1 MKVTMPN
8 LGNLTSIAGKALL
21 SNLGHEVIL
30 PPPNT
35 KRTLDLGVRYAPEY
49 CCLPL
54 KIVLGNFIEALE
66 KGADTIIMAGG
77 WGPCRFGYYSE
88 IQRMI
93 LRSLGYKFEMISLEA
108 PRGNFIR
115 ILNQVNRLRNKKSL
129 PSFIK
134 ALKLAWAKI
143 VTIEELEKKALKTK
157 PRENIKG
164 VTSKI
169 LKEGLSLIDNTNSIK
184 EMEKIKQKT
193 LSDYNQIIE
202 DNENKDL
209 IKIKLV
215 GEFYVALEPFVNQN
229 IEEKLGDLGV
239 EVERGV
245 SAIPWISAFLK
256 FFKNNNTPE
265 DIIEKAAKPYLAQS
279 VGGEGQSTVGHIV
292 LASEKGMDGAIQVV
306 PFTCMPEIVAETI
319 NKKVSEDLNFPVLT
333 LIYDEQ
339 TGEEG
344 LITRLE
350 AFVDLLKMK
359 RLERRE
365 GNVRIFR
372 S

>member
-1 MKVTMPN
+1 MKVTIPN
-8 LGNLTSIAGKALL
+8 LGNLTSIAGKSLL

-66 KGADTIIMAGG
+66 KGADTIITVGG

-88 IQRMI
+88 IQKMI
-93 LRSLGYKFEMISLEA
+93 LKSLGYKFEMISLEV
-108 PRGNFIR
+108 PHGNLIR
-115 ILNQVNRLRNKKSL
+115 MLNYINRLRNKKSL
-129 PSFIK
+129 PSFIE
-134 ALKLAWAKI
+134 AFKLAWAKV
-143 VTIEELEKKALKTK
+143 VTIEELEKEALRVR

-164 VTSKI
+164 ETSKI
-169 LKEGLSLIDNTNSIK
+169 LKRGLSLIDNTNFI
-184 EMEKIKQKT
+184 EEIERIKQKT
-193 LSDYNQIIE
+193 LIDYSKIIE
-202 DNENKDL
+202 GNEDKDL

-215 GEFYVALEPFVNQN
+215 GEFYVALEPFVNHN
-229 IEEKLGDLGV
+229 IEEKLGYLGV

-245 SAIPWISAFLK
+245 SAIPWISSFLK
-256 FFKNNNTPE
+256 FFRENKLQ
-265 DIIEKAAKPYLAQS
+265 DIIENAAEPYLAQS
-279 VGGEGQSTVGHIV
+279 VGGEGQSTIGHIV
-292 LASEKGMDGAIQVV
+292 LASENGMDGAIQVI
-306 PFTCMPEIVAETI
+306 PFTCMPEIVAEI
-319 NKKVSEDLNFPVLT
+319 ISKKVSDDLNFPVLT

-344 LITRLE
+344 LVTRLD

-359 RLERRE
+359 KFERHLIR
-365 GNVRIFR
+365 R
-372 S
+372 

>member
-1 MKVTMPN
+1 MKVTIPN
-8 LGNLTSIAGKALL
+8 LGNLTSIAGKSLL

-66 KGADTIIMAGG
+66 KGADTIITVGG

-88 IQRMI
+88 IQKMI
-93 LRSLGYKFEMISLEA
+93 LKSLGYKFEMISLEV
-108 PRGNFIR
+108 PHGNLIR
-115 ILNQVNRLRNKKSL
+115 MLNFVNRLRNKKSL
-129 PSFIK
+129 PSFIE
-134 ALKLAWAKI
+134 AFKLAWAKV
-143 VTIEELEKKALKTK
+143 VTIEELEKEALRVR

-164 VTSKI
+164 ETSKI
-169 LKEGLSLIDNTNSIK
+169 LKRGLSLIDDSNSI
-184 EMEKIKQKT
+184 EEIERIKQKT
-193 LSDYNQIIE
+193 LIDYSKIIE
-202 DNENKDL
+202 GNEDKDL

-215 GEFYVALEPFVNQN
+215 GEFYVALEPFVNHN
-229 IEEKLGDLGV
+229 IEEKLGYLGV

-245 SAIPWISAFLK
+245 SAIPWISSFLK
-256 FFKNNNTPE
+256 FFKENKLQ
-265 DIIEKAAKPYLAQS
+265 DIIENAAEPYLAQS
-279 VGGEGQSTVGHIV
+279 VGGEGQSTIGHIV
-292 LASEKGMDGAIQVV
+292 LASENGMDGAIQVI
-306 PFTCMPEIVAETI
+306 PFTCMPEIVAEI
-319 NKKVSEDLNFPVLT
+319 ISKKVSDDLNFPVLT

-344 LITRLE
+344 LVTRLD

-359 RLERRE
+359 KFGRHLIRR
-365 GNVRIFR
+365 
-372 S
+372 

>member
-1 MKVTMPN
+1 MKVTIPN
-8 LGNLTSIAGKALL
+8 LGNLTSIAGKSLL

-66 KGADTIIMAGG
+66 KGADTIITVGG

-88 IQRMI
+88 IQKMI
-93 LRSLGYKFEMISLEA
+93 LKSLGYKFEMISLEV
-108 PRGNFIR
+108 PHGNLIR
-115 ILNQVNRLRNKKSL
+115 MLNYVNRLRNKKSL
-129 PSFIK
+129 PSFIE
-134 ALKLAWAKI
+134 AFKLAWAKV
-143 VTIEELEKKALKTK
+143 VTIEELEKEALRVR

-164 VTSKI
+164 ETSKI
-169 LKEGLSLIDNTNSIK
+169 LKRGLSLIDNTNFI
-184 EMEKIKQKT
+184 EEIERIKQKT
-193 LSDYNQIIE
+193 LIDYSKIIE
-202 DNENKDL
+202 GNEDKDL

-215 GEFYVALEPFVNQN
+215 GEFYVALEPFVNHN
-229 IEEKLGDLGV
+229 IEEKLGYLGV

-245 SAIPWISAFLK
+245 SAIPWISSFLK
-256 FFKNNNTPE
+256 FFRENKLQ
-265 DIIEKAAKPYLAQS
+265 DIIENAAEPYLAQS
-279 VGGEGQSTVGHIV
+279 VGGEGQSTIGHIV
-292 LASEKGMDGAIQVV
+292 LASENGMDGAIQVI
-306 PFTCMPEIVAETI
+306 PFTCMPEIVAEI
-319 NKKVSEDLNFPVLT
+319 ISKKVSDDLNFPVLT

-344 LITRLE
+344 LVTRLD

-359 RLERRE
+359 KFERHLIR
-365 GNVRIFR
+365 R
-372 S
+372 

>member
-8 LGNLTSIAGKALL
+8 LGNLISIAGKSLL

-30 PPPNT
+30 PPPNS

-77 WGPCRFGYYSE
+77 WGPCRFGYYAE

-93 LRSLGYKFEMISLEA
+93 LKSLGYKFEMISLEI
-108 PRGNFIR
+108 PRGNLIR
-115 ILNQVNRLRNKKSL
+115 VLNQFNRLRNKKSF
-129 PSFIK
+129 SSSMRAF
-134 ALKLAWAKI
+134 KLAWAKVI
-143 VTIEELEKKALKTK
+143 AIEELEKEALKAR
-157 PRENIKG
+157 PRENIKRA
-164 VTSKI
+164 VSKI
-169 LKEGLSLIDNTNSIK
+169 LKKGLSLIDNINSI
-184 EMEKIKQKT
+184 EEIEKIKQEI
-193 LSDYNQIIE
+193 LINYNKIIE
-202 DNENKDL
+202 GNENKDL
-209 IKIKLV
+209 VKIKLV
-215 GEFYVALEPFVNQN
+215 GELYVALEPFVNHN

-245 SAIPWISAFLK
+245 SVQPWISSMLKFLK
-256 FFKNNNTPE
+256 SSNEQE
-265 DIIEKAAKPYLAQS
+265 DIIEKAAKPYLSQS
-279 VGGEGQSTVGHIV
+279 VGGEGQSTIGHIV
-292 LASEKGMDGAIQVV
+292 LASEKGMDGAIQVI

-319 NKKVSEDLNFPVLT
+319 SKKVSEDLNFPVLT

-344 LITRLE
+344 LITRID

-359 RLERRE
+359 KNKRHL
-365 GNVRIFR
+365 VKI
-372 S
+372 

>member
-1 MKVTMPN
+1 MKITLPN
-8 LGNLTSIAGKALL
+8 LGCIIPIAGKALF

-35 KRTLDLGVRYAPEY
+35 KRTLDLGVRYSPEY

-66 KGADTIIMAGG
+66 KGADTIITAGG

-93 LRSLGYKFEMISLEA
+93 LKNLGYKFEMISLEI
-108 PRGNFIR
+108 PHGNLIR
-115 ILNQVNRLRNKKSL
+115 MLNYINRLRNKRSL
-129 PSFIK
+129 PSFIG
-134 ALKLAWAKI
+134 AFKLAWAK
-143 VTIEELEKKALKTK
+143 VVAIEELEKKALKAR
-157 PRENIKG
+157 PRENIRG
-164 VTSKI
+164 ETSKI
-169 LKEGLSLIDNTNSIK
+169 LKKGLSLIDNTNSI
-184 EMEKIKQKT
+184 EEIEKIKQKT
-193 LSDYNQIIE
+193 LRDYNKTIKG
-202 DNENKDL
+202 NKNKDL

-215 GEFYVALEPFVNQN
+215 GEFYVALEPFVNHH
-229 IEEKLGDLGV
+229 IEEKLGYLGV

-245 SAIPWISAFLK
+245 SAQPWITSFLN
-256 FFKNNNTPE
+256 FFKIDNKQE

-279 VGGEGQSTVGHIV
+279 VGGEGQPTVGHIV

-306 PFTCMPEIVAETI
+306 PFTCMPEIVAEVVS
-319 NKKVSEDLNFPVLT
+319 KKVSDDLDFPVLT

-344 LITRLE
+344 LVTRLE
-350 AFVDLLKMK
+350 AFIDLLKSK
-359 RLERRE
+359 KFNRHL
-365 GNVRIFR
+365 N
-372 S
+372 

>member
-8 LGNLTSIAGKALL
+8 LGSLASIAGKSLL

-66 KGADTIIMAGG
+66 KGADTIITVGG

-93 LRSLGYKFEMISLEA
+93 LKSLGYKFEMISLEV
-108 PRGNFIR
+108 PHGNLIR
-115 ILNQVNRLRNKKSL
+115 MLNYINRLRNKKSL
-129 PSFIK
+129 PSFIE
-134 ALKLAWAKI
+134 AFKLAWAKV
-143 VTIEELEKKALKTK
+143 VTIEELEKEALRVR

-164 VTSKI
+164 ETSKI
-169 LKEGLSLIDNTNSIK
+169 LKRGLSLIDNTNSI
-184 EMEKIKQKT
+184 EEIERIKQKT
-193 LSDYNQIIE
+193 LIDYSKIIE
-202 DNENKDL
+202 GNEDKDL

-215 GEFYVALEPFVNQN
+215 GEFYVALEPFVNHN
-229 IEEKLGDLGV
+229 IEEKLGYLGV

-245 SAIPWISAFLK
+245 SAIPWISSFLK
-256 FFKNNNTPE
+256 FFRENKLQ
-265 DIIEKAAKPYLAQS
+265 DIIENAAEPYLAQS
-279 VGGEGQSTVGHIV
+279 VGGEGQSTIGHIV
-292 LASEKGMDGAIQVV
+292 LASENGMDGAIQVI
-306 PFTCMPEIVAETI
+306 PFTCMPEIVAEI
-319 NKKVSEDLNFPVLT
+319 ISKKVSDDLNFPVLT

-344 LITRLE
+344 LVTRLD

-359 RLERRE
+359 KFERHLIR
-365 GNVRIFR
+365 R
-372 S
+372 

>member
-1 MKVTMPN
+1 MKVTIPN
-8 LGNLTSIAGKALL
+8 LGNLTSIAGKSLL

-66 KGADTIIMAGG
+66 KGADTIITVGG

-88 IQRMI
+88 IQKMI
-93 LRSLGYKFEMISLEA
+93 LKSLGYKFEMISLEV
-108 PRGNFIR
+108 PHGNLIR
-115 ILNQVNRLRNKKSL
+115 MLNYVNRLRNKKSL
-129 PSFIK
+129 PSFME
-134 ALKLAWAKI
+134 AFKLAWAKV
-143 VTIEELEKKALKTK
+143 VTIEELEKEALRVR

-164 VTSKI
+164 ETSKI
-169 LKEGLSLIDNTNSIK
+169 LKRGLSLIDNTNFI
-184 EMEKIKQKT
+184 EEIERIKQKT
-193 LSDYNQIIE
+193 LIDYSKIIE
-202 DNENKDL
+202 GNEDKDL

-215 GEFYVALEPFVNQN
+215 GEFYVALEPFVNHN
-229 IEEKLGDLGV
+229 IEEKLGYLGV

-245 SAIPWISAFLK
+245 SAIPWISSFLK
-256 FFKNNNTPE
+256 FFRENKLQ
-265 DIIEKAAKPYLAQS
+265 DIIENAAEPYLAQS
-279 VGGEGQSTVGHIV
+279 VGGEGQSTIGHIV
-292 LASEKGMDGAIQVV
+292 LASENGMDGAIQVI
-306 PFTCMPEIVAETI
+306 PFTCMPEIVAEI
-319 NKKVSEDLNFPVLT
+319 ISKKVSDDLNFPVLT

-344 LITRLE
+344 LVTRLD

-359 RLERRE
+359 KFERHLIR
-365 GNVRIFR
+365 R
-372 S
+372 

>member
-66 KGADTIIMAGG
+66 KGADTIITVGG

-93 LRSLGYKFEMISLEA
+93 LKNLGYKFEMISLEI

-115 ILNQVNRLRNKKSL
+115 VLNQFNKLRNKKSL
-129 PSFIK
+129 FSFMK
-134 ALKLAWAKI
+134 ALKLSWAKI
-143 VTIEELEKKALKTK
+143 IAIEELEKEALKAR

-164 VTSKI
+164 ESSQI
-169 LKEGLSLIDNTNSIK
+169 LKKGLSLIDSTNSIEEIK
-184 EMEKIKQKT
+184 KIKQKI
-193 LSDYNQIIE
+193 LIDYNKIIQG
-202 DNENKDL
+202 NENKDL

-215 GEFYVALEPFVNQN
+215 GEFYVALEPFVNHN
-229 IEEKLGDLGV
+229 IEEKLGYLGV
-239 EVERGV
+239 EVEGGV
-245 SAIPWISAFLK
+245 SVVPWISSFLK
-256 FFKNNNTPE
+256 FFRDNKLQ
-265 DIIEKAAKPYLAQS
+265 DIIENAAEPYLPQS
-279 VGGEGQSTVGHIV
+279 VGGEGQSTIGHIV
-292 LASEKGMDGAIQVV
+292 LASEKGMDGAIQVI

-319 NKKVSEDLNFPVLT
+319 IKKLSEDLDFPVLT

-344 LITRLE
+344 LVTRLD

-359 RLERRE
+359 KIKRHL
-365 GNVRIFR
+365 VKI
-372 S
+372 

>member
-8 LGNLTSIAGKALL
+8 LGNLISIAGKSLL

-30 PPPNT
+30 PPPNS

-77 WGPCRFGYYSE
+77 WGPCRFGYYAE

-93 LRSLGYKFEMISLEA
+93 LKSLGYKFEMISLEI
-108 PRGNFIR
+108 PRGNLIR
-115 ILNQVNRLRNKKSL
+115 VLNQFNRLRNKKSF
-129 PSFIK
+129 SSSMRAF
-134 ALKLAWAKI
+134 KLAWAKVI
-143 VTIEELEKKALKTK
+143 AIEELEKEALKAR

-164 VTSKI
+164 GVSKI
-169 LKEGLSLIDNTNSIK
+169 LKKGLSLIDNINSI
-184 EMEKIKQKT
+184 EEIEKIKQEI
-193 LSDYNQIIE
+193 LINYNKIIE
-202 DNENKDL
+202 GNENKDL
-209 IKIKLV
+209 VKIKLV
-215 GEFYVALEPFVNQN
+215 GELYVALEPFVNHN

-245 SAIPWISAFLK
+245 SVQPWISSMLKFLK
-256 FFKNNNTPE
+256 SSNEQE
-265 DIIEKAAKPYLAQS
+265 DIIEKAAKPYLSQS
-279 VGGEGQSTVGHIV
+279 VGGEGQSTIGHIV
-292 LASEKGMDGAIQVV
+292 LASEKGMDGAIQVI

-319 NKKVSEDLNFPVLT
+319 SKKVSEDLNFPVLT

-344 LITRLE
+344 LITRID

-359 RLERRE
+359 KNKRHL
-365 GNVRIFR
+365 VKI
-372 S
+372 

>member
-8 LGNLTSIAGKALL
+8 LGNLASIAGKSLL

-66 KGADTIIMAGG
+66 KGADTIITVGG

-88 IQRMI
+88 IQKMI
-93 LRSLGYKFEMISLEA
+93 LKSLGYKFEMISLEV
-108 PRGNFIR
+108 PHGNLIR
-115 ILNQVNRLRNKKSL
+115 MLNYVNRLRNKKSL
-129 PSFIK
+129 PSFIE
-134 ALKLAWAKI
+134 ALKLAWAKV
-143 VTIEELEKKALKTK
+143 VTIEELEKEALRVR

-164 VTSKI
+164 ETSKI
-169 LKEGLSLIDNTNSIK
+169 LKRGLSLIDNTNFI
-184 EMEKIKQKT
+184 EEIERIKQKT
-193 LSDYNQIIE
+193 LIDYSKIIE
-202 DNENKDL
+202 GNEDKDL

-215 GEFYVALEPFVNQN
+215 GEFYVALEPFVNHN
-229 IEEKLGDLGV
+229 IEEKLGYLGV

-245 SAIPWISAFLK
+245 SAIPWISSFLK
-256 FFKNNNTPE
+256 FFRENKLQ
-265 DIIEKAAKPYLAQS
+265 DIIENAAEPYLAQS
-279 VGGEGQSTVGHIV
+279 VGGEGQSTIGHIV
-292 LASEKGMDGAIQVV
+292 LASENGMDGAIQVI
-306 PFTCMPEIVAETI
+306 PFTCMPEIVAEI
-319 NKKVSEDLNFPVLT
+319 ISKKVSDDLNFPVLT

-344 LITRLE
+344 LVTRLD

-359 RLERRE
+359 KFERHLIR
-365 GNVRIFR
+365 R
-372 S
+372 

>member
-1 MKVTMPN
+1 MKVTIPN
-8 LGNLTSIAGKALL
+8 LGNLTSIAGKSLL

-66 KGADTIIMAGG
+66 KGADTIITVGG

-88 IQRMI
+88 IQKMI
-93 LRSLGYKFEMISLEA
+93 LKSLGYKFEMISLEV
-108 PRGNFIR
+108 PHGNLIR
-115 ILNQVNRLRNKKSL
+115 MLNFVNRLRNKKSL
-129 PSFIK
+129 PSFIE
-134 ALKLAWAKI
+134 AFKLAWAKV
-143 VTIEELEKKALKTK
+143 VTIEELEKEALRVR

-164 VTSKI
+164 ETSKI
-169 LKEGLSLIDNTNSIK
+169 LKRGLSLIDNTNFI
-184 EMEKIKQKT
+184 EEIERIKQKT
-193 LSDYNQIIE
+193 LIDYSKIIE
-202 DNENKDL
+202 GNEDKDL

-215 GEFYVALEPFVNQN
+215 GEFYVALEPFVNHN
-229 IEEKLGDLGV
+229 IEEKLGYLGV

-245 SAIPWISAFLK
+245 SAIPWISSFLK
-256 FFKNNNTPE
+256 FFRENKLQ
-265 DIIEKAAKPYLAQS
+265 DIIENAAEPYLAQS
-279 VGGEGQSTVGHIV
+279 VGGEGQSTIGHIV
-292 LASEKGMDGAIQVV
+292 LASENGMDGAIQVI
-306 PFTCMPEIVAETI
+306 PFTCMPEIVAEI
-319 NKKVSEDLNFPVLT
+319 ISKKVSDDLNFPVLT

-344 LITRLE
+344 LVTRLD

-359 RLERRE
+359 KFGRHLIRR
-365 GNVRIFR
+365 
-372 S
+372 

>member
-1 MKVTMPN
+1 MKVTIPN
-8 LGNLTSIAGKALL
+8 LGNLTSIAGKSLL

-66 KGADTIIMAGG
+66 KGADTIITVGG

-88 IQRMI
+88 IQKMI
-93 LRSLGYKFEMISLEA
+93 LKSLGYKFEMISLEV
-108 PRGNFIR
+108 PHGNLIR
-115 ILNQVNRLRNKKSL
+115 MLNFVNRLRNKKSL
-129 PSFIK
+129 PSFIE
-134 ALKLAWAKI
+134 ALKLAWAKV
-143 VTIEELEKKALKTK
+143 VTIEELEKEALRVR

-164 VTSKI
+164 ETSKI
-169 LKEGLSLIDNTNSIK
+169 LKRGLFLIDNTNSIK
-184 EMEKIKQKT
+184 EIERIKQKT
-193 LSDYNQIIE
+193 LIDYSKIIE
-202 DNENKDL
+202 GNEDKDL

-215 GEFYVALEPFVNQN
+215 GEFYVALEPFVNHN
-229 IEEKLGDLGV
+229 IEEKLGYLGV

-245 SAIPWISAFLK
+245 SAIPWISSFLK
-256 FFKNNNTPE
+256 FFRENKLQ
-265 DIIEKAAKPYLAQS
+265 DIIENAAEPYLAQS
-279 VGGEGQSTVGHIV
+279 VGGEGQSTIGHIV
-292 LASEKGMDGAIQVV
+292 LASENGMDGAIQVI
-306 PFTCMPEIVAETI
+306 PFTCMPEIVAEI
-319 NKKVSEDLNFPVLT
+319 ISKKVSDDLNFPVLT

-344 LITRLE
+344 LVTRLD

-359 RLERRE
+359 KFERHLIR
-365 GNVRIFR
+365 R
-372 S
+372 

>member
-66 KGADTIIMAGG
+66 NGADTIIMAGG
-77 WGPCRFGYYSE
+77 WGPCRFGYYAE

-93 LRSLGYKFEMISLEA
+93 LRSLGYKFEMISVEA
-108 PRGNFIR
+108 PRGNLLQM
-115 ILNQVNRLRNKKSL
+115 LNHINRLRNKKSF
-129 PSFIK
+129 PSFIG
-134 ALKLAWAKI
+134 AFKLAWAK
-143 VTIEELEKKALKTK
+143 VVAIEELEKETLKAR

-164 VTSKI
+164 ESSQI
-169 LKEGLSLIDNTNSIK
+169 LKKGLSLIDNTNSI
-184 EMEKIKQKT
+184 EEIEKIKQKI
-193 LSDYNQIIE
+193 LIDYNKIIQG
-202 DNENKDL
+202 NENKDL

-215 GEFYVALEPFVNQN
+215 GEFYVALEPFVNHN
-229 IEEKLGDLGV
+229 IEEKLGYLGV

-245 SAIPWISAFLK
+245 SAVPWISSFLK
-256 FFKNNNTPE
+256 FFRDNKLQ

-279 VGGEGQSTVGHIV
+279 VGGEGQPTIGHIV
-292 LASEKGMDGAIQVV
+292 LASEKGMDGAIQVI
-306 PFTCMPEIVAETI
+306 PFTCMPEIVAETVS
-319 NKKVSEDLNFPVLT
+319 KKVSEDLDFPVLT

-344 LITRLE
+344 LVTRLD

-359 RLERRE
+359 KIKRHL
-365 GNVRIFR
+365 VKI
-372 S
+372 

>member
-1 MKVTMPN
+1 MKVTIPN
-8 LGNLTSIAGKALL
+8 LGNLTSIAGKSLL

-66 KGADTIIMAGG
+66 KGADTIITVGG

-88 IQRMI
+88 IQKMI
-93 LRSLGYKFEMISLEA
+93 LKSLGYKFEMISLEV
-108 PRGNFIR
+108 PHGNLIR
-115 ILNQVNRLRNKKSL
+115 MLNFVNRLRNKKSL
-129 PSFIK
+129 PSFIE
-134 ALKLAWAKI
+134 ALKLAWAKV
-143 VTIEELEKKALKTK
+143 VTIEELEKEALRVR

-164 VTSKI
+164 ETSKI
-169 LKEGLSLIDNTNSIK
+169 LKRGLSLIDNTNSIK
-184 EMEKIKQKT
+184 EIERIKQKT
-193 LSDYNQIIE
+193 LIDYSKIIE
-202 DNENKDL
+202 GNEDKDL

-215 GEFYVALEPFVNQN
+215 GEFYVALEPFVNHN
-229 IEEKLGDLGV
+229 IEEKLGYLGV

-245 SAIPWISAFLK
+245 SAIPWISSFLK
-256 FFKNNNTPE
+256 FFRENKLQ
-265 DIIEKAAKPYLAQS
+265 DIIENAAEPYLAQS
-279 VGGEGQSTVGHIV
+279 VGGEGQSTIGHIV
-292 LASEKGMDGAIQVV
+292 LASENGMDGAIQVI
-306 PFTCMPEIVAETI
+306 PFTCMPEIVAEI
-319 NKKVSEDLNFPVLT
+319 ISKKVSDDLNFPVLT

-344 LITRLE
+344 LVTRLD

-359 RLERRE
+359 KFERHLIR
-365 GNVRIFR
+365 R
-372 S
+372 

>member
-8 LGNLTSIAGKALL
+8 LGNLISIAGKALL

-35 KRTLDLGVRYAPEY
+35 KRTLDLGVRYSPEY

-66 KGADTIIMAGG
+66 KGADTIITAGG

-93 LRSLGYKFEMISLEA
+93 LNSLGYKFEMISLEI
-108 PRGNFIR
+108 PHGNLIR
-115 ILNQVNRLRNKKSL
+115 MLNYINRLRNKRSL
-129 PSFIK
+129 PSFIG
-134 ALKLAWAKI
+134 AFKLAWAK
-143 VTIEELEKKALKTK
+143 VVAIEELENQALKAR

-164 VTSKI
+164 GASKI
-169 LKEGLSLIDNTNSIK
+169 LKEGLSLIDNTNFI
-184 EMEKIKQKT
+184 EEIEKIKQKT
-193 LSDYNQIIE
+193 LIDYSKIIE
-202 DNENKDL
+202 GNENKDL

-215 GEFYVALEPFVNQN
+215 GEFYVALEPFVNHH
-229 IEEKLGDLGV
+229 IEEKLGYLGV

-245 SAIPWISAFLK
+245 SAQPWIASVLN
-256 FFKNNNTPE
+256 FFKKNDKQK
-265 DIIEKAAKPYLAQS
+265 DIIEKAAGPYLPLS

-306 PFTCMPEIVAETI
+306 PFTCMPEIVAEI
-319 NKKVSEDLNFPVLT
+319 ISKKVSDDLNFPVLT

-344 LITRLE
+344 LVTRLE
-350 AFVDLLKMK
+350 AFVDLLKSK
-359 RLERRE
+359 KFNRHL
-365 GNVRIFR
+365 IKI
-372 S
+372 

>member
-8 LGNLTSIAGKALL
+8 LGNLISIAGKSLL

-30 PPPNT
+30 PPPNS

-77 WGPCRFGYYSE
+77 WGPCRFGYYAE

-93 LRSLGYKFEMISLEA
+93 LKSLGYKFEMISLEI
-108 PRGNFIR
+108 PRGNLIR
-115 ILNQVNRLRNKKSL
+115 VLNQFNRLRNKKSF
-129 PSFIK
+129 SSSMRAF
-134 ALKLAWAKI
+134 KLAWAKVI
-143 VTIEELEKKALKTK
+143 AIEELEKEALKTR

-164 VTSKI
+164 DTSKI
-169 LKEGLSLIDNTNSIK
+169 LKKGLSLIDNINSI
-184 EMEKIKQKT
+184 EEIEKIKQEI
-193 LSDYNQIIE
+193 LINYNKIIE
-202 DNENKDL
+202 GNENKDL
-209 IKIKLV
+209 VKIKLV
-215 GEFYVALEPFVNQN
+215 GELYVALEPFVNHN

-245 SAIPWISAFLK
+245 SVQPWISSMLKFLK
-256 FFKNNNTPE
+256 SSNEQE
-265 DIIEKAAKPYLAQS
+265 DIIEKAAKPYLSQS
-279 VGGEGQSTVGHIV
+279 VGGEGQSTIGHIV
-292 LASEKGMDGAIQVV
+292 LASEKGMDGAIQVI

-319 NKKVSEDLNFPVLT
+319 SKKVSEDLNFPVLT

-344 LITRLE
+344 LITRID

-359 RLERRE
+359 KNKRHL
-365 GNVRIFR
+365 VKI
-372 S
+372 

>member
-66 KGADTIIMAGG
+66 RGAETIIMVGG
-77 WGPCRFGYYSE
+77 WGPCRFGYYAE
-88 IQRMI
+88 IQRII
-93 LRSLGYKFEMISLEA
+93 LKSLGYKFEMISVEA
-108 PRGNFIR
+108 PRGNLLQM
-115 ILNQVNRLRNKKSL
+115 LNYINRLRNKKSF
-129 PSFIK
+129 PSFMG
-134 ALKLAWAKI
+134 AFKLAWAK
-143 VTIEELEKKALKTK
+143 VVAIEELEKEALKAR
-157 PRENIKG
+157 PRENIRRE
-164 VTSKI
+164 TSKI
-169 LKEGLSLIDNTNSIK
+169 LKKGLSLIDNTNSI
-184 EMEKIKQKT
+184 EEIEKIKQKI
-193 LSDYNQIIE
+193 LSDYNRIIKA
-202 DNENKDL
+202 NKNKDL

-215 GEFYVALEPFVNQN
+215 GEFYVALEPFVNHH
-229 IEEKLGDLGV
+229 IEEKLGYLGV

-245 SAIPWISAFLK
+245 SVVPWISSFLK
-256 FFKNNNTPE
+256 FFRDNKLQ
-265 DIIEKAAKPYLAQS
+265 DIIENAAEPYLPQS
-279 VGGEGQSTVGHIV
+279 VGGEGQSTIGHIV
-292 LASEKGMDGAIQVV
+292 LASEKGMDGAIQVI

-319 NKKVSEDLNFPVLT
+319 SKKVSEDLDFPVLT

-344 LITRLE
+344 LVTRLD
-350 AFVDLLKMK
+350 AFVDLLEMK
-359 RLERRE
+359 KIKRHL
-365 GNVRIFR
+365 VKI
-372 S
+372 

>member
-1 MKVTMPN
+1 MKVTIPN
-8 LGNLTSIAGKALL
+8 LGNLTSIAGKSLL

-66 KGADTIIMAGG
+66 KGADTIITVGG

-88 IQRMI
+88 IQKMI
-93 LRSLGYKFEMISLEA
+93 LKSLGYKFEMISLEV
-108 PRGNFIR
+108 PHGNLIR
-115 ILNQVNRLRNKKSL
+115 MLNYVNRLRNKKSL
-129 PSFIK
+129 PSFIE
-134 ALKLAWAKI
+134 AFKLAWAKV
-143 VTIEELEKKALKTK
+143 VTIEELEKEALRVR

-164 VTSKI
+164 ETSKI
-169 LKEGLSLIDNTNSIK
+169 LKRGLSLIDNTNFI
-184 EMEKIKQKT
+184 EEIERIKQKT
-193 LSDYNQIIE
+193 LIDYSKIIE
-202 DNENKDL
+202 GNEDKDL

-215 GEFYVALEPFVNQN
+215 GEFYVALEPFVNHN
-229 IEEKLGDLGV
+229 IEEKLGYLGV

-245 SAIPWISAFLK
+245 SAIPWISSFLK
-256 FFKNNNTPE
+256 FFRENKLQ
-265 DIIEKAAKPYLAQS
+265 DIIENAAEPYLAQS
-279 VGGEGQSTVGHIV
+279 VGGEGQSTIGHIV
-292 LASEKGMDGAIQVV
+292 LASENGMDGAIQVI
-306 PFTCMPEIVAETI
+306 PFTCMPEIVAEI
-319 NKKVSEDLNFPVLT
+319 ISKKVSDDLNFPVLT

-344 LITRLE
+344 LVTRLD

-359 RLERRE
+359 KFGRHLIRR
-365 GNVRIFR
+365 
-372 S
+372 

>member
-8 LGNLTSIAGKALL
+8 LGNLISIAGKSLL

-30 PPPNT
+30 PPPNS

-77 WGPCRFGYYSE
+77 WGPCRFGYYAE

-93 LRSLGYKFEMISLEA
+93 LKSLGYKFEMISLEV
-108 PRGNFIR
+108 PRGNLIR
-115 ILNQVNRLRNKKSL
+115 VLNQFNRLRNKKSF
-129 PSFIK
+129 SSSMRAF
-134 ALKLAWAKI
+134 KLAWAK
-143 VTIEELEKKALKTK
+143 VVAIEELEKEALKAR
-157 PRENIKG
+157 PRENIKRG
-164 VTSKI
+164 ASKI
-169 LKEGLSLIDNTNSIK
+169 LKKGLSLIDNTNSI
-184 EMEKIKQKT
+184 EEIERIKQEI
-193 LSDYNQIIE
+193 LIDYNKIIE
-202 DNENKDL
+202 GNENKDL
-209 IKIKLV
+209 VKIKLV
-215 GEFYVALEPFVNQN
+215 GELYVALEPFVNHN

-245 SAIPWISAFLK
+245 SVQPWISSMLKFLK
-256 FFKNNNTPE
+256 SSNKQE
-265 DIIEKAAKPYLAQS
+265 DIIEKAAKPYLSQS
-279 VGGEGQSTVGHIV
+279 VGGEGQSTIGHIV
-292 LASEKGMDGAIQVV
+292 LASEKGMDGAIQVI

-319 NKKVSEDLNFPVLT
+319 SKKVSEDLNFPVLT
-333 LIYDEQ
+333 LIFDEQ

-344 LITRLE
+344 LITRID

-359 RLERRE
+359 KIKRHL
-365 GNVRIFR
+365 VKI
-372 S
+372 

>member
-54 KIVLGNFIEALE
+54 KIILGNFIEALE
-66 KGADTIIMAGG
+66 NGADTIIMAGG
-77 WGPCRFGYYSE
+77 WGPCRFGYYAE
-88 IQRMI
+88 IQGMI
-93 LRSLGYKFEMISLEA
+93 LRSLGYKFEMISVEA
-108 PRGNFIR
+108 PRGNLLR
-115 ILNQVNRLRNKKSL
+115 MLNYINRLRNKKSL
-129 PSFIK
+129 PSFIG
-134 ALKLAWAKI
+134 AFKLAWAK
-143 VTIEELEKKALKTK
+143 VVAIEELEKEALKAR

-164 VTSKI
+164 GASKI
-169 LKEGLSLIDNTNSIK
+169 LKEGLSLIDNTNSI
-184 EMEKIKQKT
+184 EEIEKIKQKI
-193 LSDYNQIIE
+193 LIDYNKIIQG
-202 DNENKDL
+202 NENKDL

-215 GEFYVALEPFVNQN
+215 GEFYVALEPFVNHN
-229 IEEKLGDLGV
+229 IEEKLGYLGV

-245 SAIPWISAFLK
+245 SVVPWISSFLK
-256 FFKNNNTPE
+256 FFRDNKLQ
-265 DIIEKAAKPYLAQS
+265 DIIENAAEPYLPQS
-279 VGGEGQSTVGHIV
+279 VGGEGQSTIGHIV

-306 PFTCMPEIVAETI
+306 PFTCMPEIVAETVS
-319 NKKVSEDLNFPVLT
+319 KKVSEDLDFPVLT

-344 LITRLE
+344 LVTRLD

-359 RLERRE
+359 KIKRHL
-365 GNVRIFR
+365 VKI
-372 S
+372 

>member
-8 LGNLTSIAGKALL
+8 FGNLTSIAGKALF

-66 KGADTIIMAGG
+66 NGADTIIMAGG
-77 WGPCRFGYYSE
+77 WGPCRFGYYAE

-93 LRSLGYKFEMISLEA
+93 LKSLGYKFEMISVEA

-115 ILNQVNRLRNKKSL
+115 VLNQFNRLRNKKSL
-129 PSFIK
+129 SSFIK
-134 ALKLAWAKI
+134 VFKLAWAK
-143 VTIEELEKKALKTK
+143 VVAIEELEKEALKAR

-164 VTSKI
+164 ESSQI
-169 LKEGLSLIDNTNSIK
+169 LKKGLSLIDSTNSI
-184 EMEKIKQKT
+184 EEIEKIKQKT
-193 LSDYNQIIE
+193 LRDYNKIIK
-202 DNENKDL
+202 DNENKDI

-215 GEFYVALEPFVNQN
+215 GEFYVALEPFVNHN
-229 IEEKLGDLGV
+229 IEEKLGYLGV

-245 SAIPWISAFLK
+245 SAQPWITSFLNY
-256 FFKNNNTPE
+256 FKIGNKQE

-279 VGGEGQSTVGHIV
+279 VGGEGQPTIGHIV

-306 PFTCMPEIVAETI
+306 PFTCMPEIVAETVS
-319 NKKVSEDLNFPVLT
+319 KKVSEDLDFPVLT

-344 LITRLE
+344 LVTRLD

-359 RLERRE
+359 KINRHL
-365 GNVRIFR
+365 VKI
-372 S
+372 

>member
-143 VTIEELEKKALKTK
+143 VTIEELEKKL
-157 PRENIKG
+157 
-164 VTSKI
+164 
-169 LKEGLSLIDNTNSIK
+169 
-184 EMEKIKQKT
+184 
-193 LSDYNQIIE
+193 
-202 DNENKDL
+202 
-209 IKIKLV
+209 
-215 GEFYVALEPFVNQN
+215 
-229 IEEKLGDLGV
+229 
-239 EVERGV
+239 
-245 SAIPWISAFLK
+245 
-256 FFKNNNTPE
+256 
-265 DIIEKAAKPYLAQS
+265 
-279 VGGEGQSTVGHIV
+279 
-292 LASEKGMDGAIQVV
+292 
-306 PFTCMPEIVAETI
+306 
-319 NKKVSEDLNFPVLT
+319 
-333 LIYDEQ
+333 
-339 TGEEG
+339 
-344 LITRLE
+344 
-350 AFVDLLKMK
+350 
-359 RLERRE
+359 
-365 GNVRIFR
+365 
-372 S
+372 

>member
-1 MKVTMPN
+1 MKVTLPN
-8 LGNLTSIAGKALL
+8 LGNLTSIAGKALF

-66 KGADTIIMAGG
+66 KGADTIITAGG

-93 LRSLGYKFEMISLEA
+93 LNSLGYKFEMISLEI
-108 PRGNFIR
+108 PHGNLIR
-115 ILNQVNRLRNKKSL
+115 MLNYINRLRNKKSL
-129 PSFIK
+129 PSFIG
-134 ALKLAWAKI
+134 AFKLAWAK
-143 VTIEELEKKALKTK
+143 VVAIEELEKEALKAR

-164 VTSKI
+164 GASKI
-169 LKEGLSLIDNTNSIK
+169 LKEGLSLINNNNSI
-184 EMEKIKQKT
+184 EEIEKIKQKT
-193 LSDYNQIIE
+193 LIDYSKIIE
-202 DNENKDL
+202 GNENKDL

-215 GEFYVALEPFVNQN
+215 GEFYVALEPFVNHN
-229 IEEKLGDLGV
+229 IEEKLGYLGV
-239 EVERGV
+239 EVKRGV
-245 SAIPWISAFLK
+245 SVVPWISSFLK
-256 FFKNNNTPE
+256 FFRDNKLQ
-265 DIIEKAAKPYLAQS
+265 DIIENAAEPYLPQS
-279 VGGEGQSTVGHIV
+279 VGGEGQSTIGHIV

-306 PFTCMPEIVAETI
+306 PFTCMPEIVAETVS
-319 NKKVSEDLNFPVLT
+319 KKVSEDLDFPVLT

-344 LITRLE
+344 LVTRLD

-359 RLERRE
+359 KIKRHL
-365 GNVRIFR
+365 VKI
-372 S
+372 